1 MYYEEAHIGPNMW
14 VCTSVGYD
22 EWTTVCGEYAAREA
36 ASWRLRFV
44 KLGWLRVAL
53 RYFRF
58 SIFQSPIFAVFPR
71 RASLGFR
78 APPFSTVDNTH
89 HGLVDQPGQARGDD
103 ARRRP
108 A

>member
-58 SIFQSPIFAVFPR
+58 SISVSDFR
-71 RASLGFR
+71 SLSAARLIGFSGAAFFYR
-78 APPFSTVDNTH
+78 
-89 HGLVDQPGQARGDD
+89 GQHTSWVG
-103 ARRRP
+103 
-108 A
+108 